1 MTPLISVIVP
11 VYNVEEFLPACI
23 ESLMAQTYG
32 NIEILLID
40 DGAKDSSG
48 KICDSY
54 ASLDPRIKVIH
65 KENAGVAEARNTGM
79 ENMSGEYFCFVDG
92 DDYVNK
98 DYVNVMYSLM
108 TEHNADI
115 SMCGYIFKWSDGRE
129 KRTKNFEYADEHIF
143 SNSGNEALSLM
154 LYSKIYFPSCC
165 CKLYSRNK
173 IRFNF
178 GHYSIGEDMLASI
191 NYFQQAEKVVM
202 SNKPLY
208 YYIQNDESVMHS
220 VNPDKIFDMVITG
233 DEMLKLIPDDIKLQ
247 SAASYYIIEKNLMT
261 LMKLYGLE
269 NQSEKID
276 RIKAN
281 IKKHRRSV
289 ISDSKAEMRTR
300 IACLISYF
308 GIKTLYTIRNLTSK

>member
-1 MTPLISVIVP
+1 MQPLISVIVP
-11 VYNVEEFLPACI
+11 IYNVENYLAKCI
-23 ESLMAQTYG
+23 ESLTNQTYK

-48 KICDSY
+48 AICDKY
-54 ASLDPRIKVIH
+54 AENDARIKVFH
-65 KENAGVAEARNTGM
+65 KTNAGVAEARNTGLQYM
-79 ENMSGEYFCFVDG
+79 TGEYFCFVDG
-92 DDYVNK
+92 DDFVHDEYVQTL
-98 DYVNVMYSLM
+98 YSLIC
-108 TEHNADI
+108 EYSADI
-115 SMCGYIFKWSDGRE
+115 AMCGYVFKWNDGRE
-129 KRTKNFEYADEHIF
+129 KKTRNTEYSDNHIF
-143 SNSGNEALSLM
+143 TDSGCNALCKM
-154 LYSKIYFPSCC
+154 LHSDVYAPACWGKLFNAKKIKFS
-165 CKLYSRNK
+165 
-173 IRFNF
+173 FD
-178 GHYSIGEDMLASI
+178 HYSIGEDMLASV

-202 SNKPLY
+202 SNKTLY

-269 NQSEKID
+269 GQEE
-276 RIKAN
+276 RIKHIKLN

-289 ISDSKAEMRTR
+289 ISDSKAKMRTR

-308 GIKTLYTIRNLTSK
+308 GIKTLYTIKKLTSK